1 LIVPQPPFIGKRQAI
16 GDEMPAD
23 AVEAGQDIVFWHM
36 MAAQL
41 HSQRHTIDGLRS
53 RADDDVG
60 LAAERG
66 IER

>member
-1 LIVPQPPFIGKRQAI
+1 
-16 GDEMPAD
+16 MPAD

-60 LAAERG
+60 LAAEGG